1 MLAVAGARRP
11 ASRMFMTRVLIVE
24 DDPTTA
30 TTLAG
35 LLRRER
41 WDHAICDELASAWEA
56 LRTQPFDFLL
66 LDLSLPDGEGTDLL
80 QKIRRSVPGELPDPK
95 TPVLVI
101 SSRAQLRTR
110 LNALDLGADGYVI
123 KPVHLDEVAAVMR
136 ALLRRR
142 TTLSAGWIS
151 HRDLAVDPASRTVQR
166 GGALVELTEQE
177 FAVLLALL
185 EDRPRPL
192 SRADIQARSGKVNDG
207 NAVEVHVHHLRRKLG
222 DTVIQTVRGV
232 GYRMGPETSPTV
244 R

>member
-1 MLAVAGARRP
+1 
-11 ASRMFMTRVLIVE
+11 MTRVLIVE

-30 TTLAG
+30 SMLAG

-41 WDHAICDELASAWEA
+41 WEHEVRDELSAAWQA
-56 LRTQPFDFLL
+56 LRTEPFDCLL

-80 QKIRRSVPGELPDPK
+80 QKLRRSAPGELPDPK

-101 SSRAQLRTR
+101 SSRSQLRTR

-142 TTLSAGWIS
+142 TTISAGQITW
-151 HRDLAVDPASRTVQR
+151 RDLVVDPASRTVQR
-166 GGALVELTEQE
+166 GGTLVELTEQE

-185 EDRPRPL
+185 EDRPRAL
-192 SRADIQARSGKVNDG
+192 SRADIQARSGNKVGDG

-222 DTVIQTVRGV
+222 EAVIQTVRGV
-232 GYRMGPETSPTV
+232 GYRMAPEPSPTV